1 MKDWVGEMVSNPVAT
16 WLSTQCTPIMVTIIS
31 QEKRKLSKGML
42 IPPDDTPDDKSQLN
56 PNL

>member
-56 PNL
+56 Q